1 MSDIVQFGNYLE
13 FDDIKTTD
21 YYVWISGTGTFD
33 APVRAFEYVTIPG
46 RSGDLILNN
55 NRFENVEITYPCFI
69 SKGFE
74 TRFDAFRAA
83 LMSKA
88 GKYYLLRDTYHP
100 NEFRMAAIMG
110 GTTPE
115 TGPYNRAGRFD
126 LVFNCKPQRYLVS
139 GLTTTSLSASGTITN
154 PTRFTALPHIRV
166 FGSGVLTIGNVAVT
180 IAENPLEYID
190 IDCEAM
196 ECFMGATNANGYV
209 SLTGHEFPSLA
220 PGGNVITLGEGI
232 LSVRI
237 TPRWFTI

>member
-21 YYVWISGTGTFD
+21 YSVWISGTGTFD

-100 NEFRMAAIMG
+100 NEFRMAAIKG

-154 PTRFTALPHIRV
+154 PTRFTSLPHIRIYGTGTV
-166 FGSGVLTIGNVAVT
+166 GIGDVSVT
-180 IAENPLEYID
+180 VAENPFEYID
-190 IDCEAM
+190 VDCEAM
-196 ECFMGATNANGYV
+196 DCFYGAQNANSYLSV
-209 SLTGHEFPSLA
+209 TGTAFPSLG
-220 PGGNVITLGEGI
+220 PGDNGITLDDGI
-232 LSVRI
+232 IRVEI
-237 TPRWFTI
+237 TPRWYTI